1 MLKERQEKILLLMRD
16 HGNWYTGKELAKYMN
31 VTDRTIRSDIEV
43 INAYYKSALIESHKR
58 YGYRINTNE
67 FLQNHVELNH
77 QIPQLS
83 QERCAYII
91 RDLLFH
97 RGKINL
103 LDIQNE
109 LYISD
114 YSIDMDI
121 KKIKRQLK
129 KYNGL
134 KLQRSKNCIFLEG
147 DEKEKRALYKDML
160 KAETQENFLNLNKLA
175 SFYHEFD
182 LLKVKDILEEVL
194 HKYSYTTQEMAFPML
209 ILHIGISIQRILQHN
224 FIQEGNQKEEVKN
237 TIEYK
242 IAKEFYFELSKKIR
256 IEIVESEIMLLTF
269 LLMGKKAIVYTSDH
283 IRCHNANYSL
293 DTMVKELIQHVMEC
307 FDIDL
312 SGDCIL
318 EEGLQAHIISLL
330 ERNHINMQIPNVYL
344 HEIKRKYPLIFEM
357 GIRVG
362 KFIEDKLQI
371 ILNEDE
377 IGFIALHLGS
387 AYERNSGNRKYR
399 AVLIYPQDQA
409 FSHIC
414 IQKINSRFQDR
425 MEIEASLS
433 FFEMSSIKELKPDLI
448 LTTLPLRHDL
458 EILTIQ
464 ISMFVNYDD
473 ESEIFQAISHLD
485 KKRFFNE
492 FATKISYL
500 IEQQFFYVNLDCKT
514 PQEVINF
521 LCDELKQAGYSDDK
535 CKESILARE
544 EMSSTSFIYN
554 FAIPHSLNVPSI
566 RSNISVAILKE
577 AISWGEYE
585 VKLVLLLA
593 INTEDNK
600 MIRMF
605 FDWLS
610 GIVGKSEQF
619 NRLLLAKN
627 AKEFV
632 NLILDEGEEE

>member
-1 MLKERQEKILLLMRD
+1 MLKERQDKILLLMKD
-16 HGNWYTGKELAKYMN
+16 YGNWYTGKEIAKYMN

-43 INAYYKSALIESHKR
+43 INTYYKVTLIESHKR
-58 YGYRINTNE
+58 YGYRM
-67 FLQNHVELNH
+67 NHNAYLHLDFEKHH
-77 QIPQLS
+77 QIPQIS

-91 RDLLFH
+91 RDLLFQ
-97 RGKINL
+97 REKLNL

-109 LYISD
+109 LYVSD

-129 KYNGL
+129 RYNGL
-134 KLQRSKNCIFLEG
+134 KLLRSKNCIYLEG
-147 DEKEKRALYKDML
+147 TEKEKRVLYKDML
-160 KAETQENFLNLNKLA
+160 KAETQENFLNLDKLA
-175 SFYHEFD
+175 SFYHDFD
-182 LLKVKDILEEVL
+182 LLKAKDILEEVL
-194 HKYSYTTQEMAFPML
+194 HKYSYTMQEMAFPML

-224 FIQEGNQKEEVKN
+224 FVQEGSQKEEVRN
-237 TIEYK
+237 TIEYN
-242 IAKEFYFELSKKIR
+242 IAKDFYHELAKLIR
-256 IEIVESEIMLLTF
+256 IEVIDSEIILLTF

-283 IRCHNANYSL
+283 IRNHNDSYSL
-293 DTMVKELIQHVMEC
+293 DTLVKELIQHVVEC

-312 SGDCIL
+312 SNDRIL

-330 ERNHINMQIPNVYL
+330 ERNHVDMQIPNVYL
-344 HEIKRKYPLIFEM
+344 HEIKRKYPLVFEM

-362 KFIEDKLQI
+362 KFIEDKLHI

-377 IGFIALHLGS
+377 IGFIAMHLGS

-414 IQKINSRFQDR
+414 MQKINSRFQDR

-448 LTTLPLRHDL
+448 LTTLPLRHNL
-458 EILTIQ
+458 EIITVQ
-464 ISMFVNYDD
+464 ISMFVNYED
-473 ESEIFQAISHLD
+473 ESDIFQAISQLD

-492 FATKISYL
+492 FATKISHL
-500 IEQQFFYVNLDCKT
+500 IEQQFFYVDLAYNN
-514 PQEVINF
+514 PQDVIEY
-521 LCDELKQAGYSDDK
+521 LCNQLKKAGYTDDK
-535 CKESILARE
+535 CKESILQRE
-544 EMSSTSFIYN
+544 KMSSTSFIYN

-577 AISWGEYE
+577 AIPWGEYE

-593 INTEDNK
+593 INAEDNK

-627 AKEFV
+627 AAEFV
-632 NLILDEGEEE
+632 NLILDEGEVE